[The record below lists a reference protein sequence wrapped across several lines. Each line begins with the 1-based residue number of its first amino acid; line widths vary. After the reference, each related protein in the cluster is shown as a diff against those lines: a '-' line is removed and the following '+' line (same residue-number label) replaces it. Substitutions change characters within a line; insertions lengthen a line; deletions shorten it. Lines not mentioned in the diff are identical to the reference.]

1 MKRYRR
7 FGFYPNRTALLF
19 KAVCVSMAALTLVL
33 IADARIRPIVRSMG
47 QTQAVIL
54 ATDAID
60 NAVTEVLSS
69 ENTCYDD
76 LVRIS
81 TDADGRIT
89 AIQTRTVEINKLKSV
104 LSVQI
109 SEEIENCR
117 RKRISVPLG
126 TVLGSDFFSG
136 RGPQVRVYITIS
148 GSAQVQI
155 THSFESTGINQT
167 RHQILLDVSAKI
179 YIIMAGVNVS
189 TDVQTNFVIAETVIV
204 GNVPDTYLEGAQ
216 NSAPFSAQ
224 SADNSEG
231 AEM

>member
-1 MKRYRR
+1 MRRYRR
-7 FGFYPNRTALLF
+7 YGLSFRRSTVIFRV
-19 KAVCVSMAALTLVL
+19 VCVVLTTLILVL
-33 IADARIRPIVRSMG
+33 IADARIRPIVGSMG

-60 NAVTEVLSS
+60 NAVTDVLSS

-76 LVRIS
+76 LVKIS
-81 TDADGRIT
+81 TDTDGKIT
-89 AIQTRTVEINKLKSV
+89 SIQTRTVEINKLKSV

-109 SEEIENCR
+109 SEEIESCR
-117 RKRISVPLG
+117 RKKISIPLG

-136 RGPQVRVYITIS
+136 RGPQVRVYITVS
-148 GSAQVQI
+148 GSTQVQI
-155 THSFESTGINQT
+155 THSFESAGINQT

-179 YIIMAGVNVS
+179 YVIMAGINSS

-216 NSAPFSAQ
+216 NSTPFSVETAESAAQ
-224 SADNSEG
+224 
-231 AEM
+231 